1 MPITFARIRLA
12 RVLTHRCS
20 YLFLALLLLLV
31 TLPFL
36 IDSPQ
41 GRIIA
46 NLINLSILLAA
57 VAAVGRTKLLFAIAV
72 LLALPVV
79 GFQVLGI
86 VWAEPRYLMLS
97 WVFGSFFYFTTL
109 ALLLRYVLLPDVMNT
124 DKLYGAAAAYLMLG
138 IMWAYFYGII
148 QYFNPGAFAP
158 AGAPLTLFD
167 LLYFSFTVLT
177 TTGFG
182 DIVPVLPV
190 ARVLTILEQVV
201 GILYVAIL
209 IARLSS
215 MYPTEE
221 RGHRTT
227 RHT

>member
-12 RVLTHRCS
+12 QVLTQRCT
-20 YLFLALLLLLV
+20 YLFFALLLLLV
-31 TLPFL
+31 TLPLL
-36 IDSPQ
+36 IESDQ
-41 GRIIA
+41 GRIVA

-57 VAAVGRTKLLFAIAV
+57 VAAVGRTKLSFAIAV

-86 VWAEPRYLMLS
+86 VWTEPRYLVLS
-97 WVFGSFFYFTTL
+97 WAFGSCFYFTTL

-148 QYFNPGAFAP
+148 QYFYPGAFAP

-167 LLYFSFTVLT
+167 LLYFSFAVLT
-177 TTGFG
+177 TAGFG

-190 ARVLTILEQVV
+190 ARGLTMLEQVV
-201 GILYVAIL
+201 GVLYVAIL

-215 MYPTEE
+215 MYPTEKS
-221 RGHRTT
+221 GQ
-227 RHT
+227 

>member
-1 MPITFARIRLA
+1 MPTTFVRIRLP
-12 RVLTHRCS
+12 RVLSQRCS

-31 TLPFL
+31 SLPL
-36 IDSPQ
+36 LHDIEQ
-41 GRIIA
+41 GRIVA

-57 VAAVGRTKLLFAIAV
+57 TAAVGRTKLSFAIAV
-72 LLALPVV
+72 LLALPVI

-86 VWAEPRYLMLS
+86 MWTEPRYLMLS
-97 WVFGSFFYFTTL
+97 WVFGSCFYFTTL
-109 ALLLRYVLLPDVMNT
+109 ALLLRYVLHPDVMNT

-148 QYFNPGAFAP
+148 QYFHPGSFAP

-167 LLYFSFTVLT
+167 LIYFSFTVLT

-182 DIVPVLPV
+182 DIVPVLPG

-215 MYPTEE
+215 MYPTEKS
-221 RGHRTT
+221 GQ
-227 RHT
+227 